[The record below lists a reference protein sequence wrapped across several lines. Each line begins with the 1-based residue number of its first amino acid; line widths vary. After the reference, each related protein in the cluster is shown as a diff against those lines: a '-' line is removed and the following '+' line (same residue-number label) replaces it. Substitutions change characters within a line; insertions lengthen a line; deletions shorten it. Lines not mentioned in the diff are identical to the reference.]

1 MTDPK
6 TLGFEYKVR
15 LAVSLPIAW
24 TTLMKRVAASHYD
37 SWCRES
43 GKAGVINGLHN
54 TVCDGEYPSSY
65 AVSWRDL
72 DLITK
77 VMEQAAYH
85 VKEDADLAAIAR
97 AIHAWLRA
105 TKDAIETRHRA
116 IEAHFDG
123 KVPCE
128 DKAP

>member
-1 MTDPK
+1 MTEPK

-37 SWCRES
+37 HWCRDS

-54 TVCDGEYPSSY
+54 TVCDGEYPSSHP
-65 AVSWRDL
+65 VSWGDL

-77 VMEQAAYH
+77 VMEQVSYH
-85 VKEDADLAAIAR
+85 IKSPEDAVIAEAILR
-97 AIHAWLRA
+97 WLRA
-105 TKDAIETRHRA
+105 TKDMIEERYRAIET
-116 IEAHFDG
+116 HFDSKG
-123 KVPCE
+123 RRE
-128 DKAP
+128 DEAP